1 MKITIAYLPEIDQE
15 AAESARAAIEQLFPG
30 AKIKDKEDHP
40 PYRHIYFKSYTKGIQ
55 KTAEYNSWYC
65 INRANMI

>member
-40 PYRHIYFKSYTKGIQ
+40 PYRHIYFKTPEDIQ
-55 KTAEYNSWYC
+55 KLYKRHTKNG
-65 INRANMI
+65 